1 MYLWLHIYIE
11 LQFMYVPKDKNHITY
26 RGSIT
31 HILNFLNST
40 TTTIPP
46 THSPTHQASN
56 NKKRR
61 KRRIS
66 THITPYAFPKTEC
79 RIFIPYSC
87 FSLVLVLMGKSYT
100 DLEGGIR
107 SDVAYLLVCPSFSLY
122 I

>member
-1 MYLWLHIYIE
+1 MATHLYIE

-46 THSPTHQASN
+46 QNTGKFN
-56 NKKRR
+56 
-61 KRRIS
+61 
-66 THITPYAFPKTEC
+66 PYNSLCFSKTEC

-87 FSLVLVLMGKSYT
+87 FYLFWFLGKSYK

-107 SDVAYLLVCPSFSLY
+107 RCSWQRKCIATSTCMPIIFIVYKQFS
-122 I
+122 

>member
-1 MYLWLHIYIE
+1 MATHLYIE

-46 THSPTHQASN
+46 SSPS
-56 NKKRR
+56 KK
-61 KRRIS
+61 KN
-66 THITPYAFPKTEC
+66 
-79 RIFIPYSC
+79 
-87 FSLVLVLMGKSYT
+87 GK
-100 DLEGGIR
+100 IQ
-107 SDVAYLLVCPSFSLY
+107 P

>member
-1 MYLWLHIYIE
+1 MATHLYIE

-46 THSPTHQASN
+46 L
-56 NKKRR
+56 RR
-61 KRRIS
+61 KN
-66 THITPYAFPKTEC
+66 
-79 RIFIPYSC
+79 
-87 FSLVLVLMGKSYT
+87 GK
-100 DLEGGIR
+100 IQ
-107 SDVAYLLVCPSFSLY
+107 P